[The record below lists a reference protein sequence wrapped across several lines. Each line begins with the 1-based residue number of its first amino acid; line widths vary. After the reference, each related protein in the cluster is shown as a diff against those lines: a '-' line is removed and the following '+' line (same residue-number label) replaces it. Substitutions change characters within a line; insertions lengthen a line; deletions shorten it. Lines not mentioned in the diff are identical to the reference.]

1 MAETAIKVKYLGI
14 TNGFLTNNAIYVLVS
29 HTDTHWVLIDDTTAT
44 NSYPKT
50 DFIPHWEVG
59 SLAELVTLG
68 AYTTDSYGT
77 NFKIVSADSA
87 RLRVNSENE
96 ATTELSQITY
106 LNTYGGVA
114 RAVSVLTNSFRYSIT
129 YSQDPLK
136 VFADLD
142 SLVVYTKNLGY
153 KTCVLA
159 DGSIVITSSDGTT
172 IIPEYLGISIT
183 F

>member
-1 MAETAIKVKYLGI
+1 MAETATKVKYLNV
-14 TNGFLTNNAIYVLVS
+14 TTAFLTQNSIYTVVS
-29 HTDTHWVLIDDTTAT
+29 SSEVSWVIVDDTLAT
-44 NSYPKT
+44 NTYPKT

-59 SLAELVTLG
+59 LLAELVTLG

-77 NFKIVSADSA
+77 KFKIVSADSA
-87 RLRVNSENE
+87 RLRVNSEDE
-96 ATTELSQITY
+96 ATTELSQVTY

-114 RAVSVLTNSFRYSIT
+114 RAVAFLQNAYRYSIAYT
-129 YSQDPLK
+129 QDPAK